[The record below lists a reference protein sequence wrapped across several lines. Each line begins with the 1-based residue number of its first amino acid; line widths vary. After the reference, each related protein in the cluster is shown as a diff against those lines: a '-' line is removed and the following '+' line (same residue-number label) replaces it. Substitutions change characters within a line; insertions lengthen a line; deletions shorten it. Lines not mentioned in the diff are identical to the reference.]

1 MESLALMAAIIVA
14 ISVIGGPIALLLSRK
29 LRGEPKPSYIRA
41 VIASFVAIP
50 AFFTGL
56 NLILIDIGI
65 GGRIVG
71 LVGVVCG
78 SLTIYKIAK
87 WIKELRASTIGE
99 N

>member
-1 MESLALMAAIIVA
+1 MESLALLAALIVA
-14 ISVIGGPIALLLSRK
+14 LSVLGGPLALLLTRNLKS
-29 LRGEPKPSYIRA
+29 EPKPSYIRA

-56 NLILIDIGI
+56 NLVLIDIGI

-87 WIKELRASTIGE
+87 WIKELRASTIVE

>member
-1 MESLALMAAIIVA
+1 MESLARMAAIIVA
-14 ISVIGGPIALLLSRK
+14 ISVIGGPIAILLSRNLK
-29 LRGEPKPSYIRA
+29 GEPKPSYSRA
-41 VIASFVAIP
+41 VLASIAAIP
-50 AFFTGL
+50 AFLMGL
-56 NLILIDIGI
+56 RLVQIDIGI

>member
-1 MESLALMAAIIVA
+1 MESLALLASIIVA
-14 ISVIGGPIALLLSRK
+14 ISFIGGPIAVLLSRNLK
-29 LRGEPKPSYIRA
+29 GEPKPSYLRA
-41 VIASFVAIP
+41 LLASFVAIP

-56 NLILIDIGI
+56 NLVLIDIGI

-87 WIKELRASTIGE
+87 WIKELRVSTIGE